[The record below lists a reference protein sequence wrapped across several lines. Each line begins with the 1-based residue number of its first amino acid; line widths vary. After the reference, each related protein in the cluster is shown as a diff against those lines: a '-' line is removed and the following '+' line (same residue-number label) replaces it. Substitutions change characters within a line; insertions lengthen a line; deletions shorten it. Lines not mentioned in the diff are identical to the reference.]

1 MSYLL
6 DTNVISELRKRS
18 PDPNVMNW
26 FDTASSAELF
36 ISVLTVGEIRLGI
49 ERLRRKDEAQAVRLE
64 QWLAGLRDLYADRLV
79 SVDEQTAQEWGRIN
93 VPDHLPVID
102 GLLAATAKVRGW
114 TLVTRSTDDLA
125 RSGVALINPFTV

>member
-6 DTNVISELRKRS
+6 DTSVVSELRKRS
-18 PDPNVMNW
+18 PDRNMLNW

-36 ISVLTVGEIRLGI
+36 ISMLTVGEISLGI
-49 ERLRRKDEAQAVRLE
+49 ERLRRKDEVQAVRLE
-64 QWLAGLRDLYADRLV
+64 QWLAGLRDVYADRLV

-93 VPDHLPVID
+93 VPDQLPLID
-102 GLLAATAKVRGW
+102 GQKVRGW
-114 TLVTRSTDDLA
+114 ILVTRNTDDLA